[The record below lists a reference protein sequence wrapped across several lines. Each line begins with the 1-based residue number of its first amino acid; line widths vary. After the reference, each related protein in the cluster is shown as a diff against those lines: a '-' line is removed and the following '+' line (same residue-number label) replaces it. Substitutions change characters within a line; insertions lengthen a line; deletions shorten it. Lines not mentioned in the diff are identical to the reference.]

1 MLDGLGAAVRA
12 KLFVEVARV
21 CPDRVHRQGHF
32 GGDLRHGQVG
42 RQVAQHADLAIGDR
56 VC

>member
-12 KLFVEVARV
+12 KLFVEVAHV